1 MSHFPTEAEQSI
13 LGAILLAP
21 DALLQASDIIEPSD
35 FSATAHR
42 LIYESML
49 DLYQLGENIDIISLI
64 TRLEAKG
71 VLKQIGG
78 SDFIASLA
86 SEAVTSAN
94 IAFHSRIV
102 RQKSLIRLTG
112 AWAAAVAEQ
121 SKNGIED
128 IPAWLGKIESGLID
142 IAQSAKSKTSPYT
155 SDIIKSIEQFWN
167 DSLEGK
173 KVCYAPPDFLD
184 GPIPGIYP
192 KHLIL
197 IGGYTGKGKTIFMN
211 QILCDIMGEGGK
223 AIVFSMEDSREEK
236 LLRMVA
242 NIADIYYKDLI
253 TGRISGYE
261 SQIEKAKKLIAKWNP
276 IIYDDIRTM
285 DDIRLKVKKHK
296 IKDGVDIVAIDY
308 IQNLAIKNTLYETMA
323 DAASKLY
330 AMCNELSVTGLVVSQ
345 IDNESAKKESNI
357 IGLKGAGELAA
368 AAHIVL
374 WLTRETGKEKN
385 RHINCTIKKNR
396 PFGETGKFELTFTEK
411 WTGVTKRF
419 GV

>member
-1 MSHFPTEAEQSI
+1 M
-13 LGAILLAP
+13 
-21 DALLQASDIIEPSD
+21 
-35 FSATAHR
+35 
-42 LIYESML
+42 
-49 DLYQLGENIDIISLI
+49 
-64 TRLEAKG
+64 
-71 VLKQIGG
+71 
-78 SDFIASLA
+78 
-86 SEAVTSAN
+86 
-94 IAFHSRIV
+94 
-102 RQKSLIRLTG
+102 
-112 AWAAAVAEQ
+112 AEQ

-396 PFGETGKFELTFTEK
+396 PFGETGKLELTFTEK